1 MRIMKLDRLLTMTMI
16 LINRKKVKAQELAE
30 LFEVSIRTIYRDIDT
45 LSRAGIPV
53 VSYQGANGGIGLME
67 GYRMDKHVLTKE
79 ELTAISLA
87 LKSVL
92 TSYGDPHA
100 EAVLE
105 KITGI
110 AEDEAKQSIEHIFV
124 DYSPWGQNPM
134 LKEKI
139 TLLKQ
144 AIETTICVEFSYT
157 NSDTKV
163 TNRIIDPH
171 TLVEK
176 GRAWYVYGFCHLR
189 QEFRLFKVIRMKD
202 LQLCKEEFNRKAI
215 RLSELPWDQDW
226 HHPEKIIPLKLAF
239 NPEIRSQIEEM
250 FGLEN
255 IVDDQPIVSMEIPE
269 NEWLYGFIL
278 SFADRIEV
286 LEPAHIRDIVR
297 ERAFN
302 IVQLY
307 K

>member
-1 MRIMKLDRLLTMTMI
+1 MKLDRLLTMTMI

-30 LFEVSIRTIYRDIDT
+30 LFDVSIRTIYRDIDT

-53 VSYQGANGGIGLME
+53 VSYQGANGGISLIE
-67 GYRMDKHVLTKE
+67 GYRVDKHVLTKE

-92 TSYGDPHA
+92 TSYEDPHA

-110 AEDEAKQSIEHIFV
+110 AEEEAKLSFDHVFV
-124 DYSPWGQNPM
+124 DYSPWGQNPI

-144 AIETTICVEFSYT
+144 AIETTICVAFSYS
-157 NSDTKV
+157 NSDAKV
-163 TNRIIDPH
+163 TNRIIEPH

-176 GRAWYVYGFCHLR
+176 GRAWYVYGFCHSR
-189 QEFRLFKVIRMKD
+189 QEFRLFKVARMKD
-202 LQLCKEEFNRKAI
+202 LQLCNEEFTRKEI
-215 RLSELPWDQDW
+215 HLSELPWDKDW
-226 HHPEKIIPLKLAF
+226 HHPEKTISLKLAF
-239 NPEIRSQIEEM
+239 NPEIRRQIEEM
-250 FGLEN
+250 FGLES
-255 IVDDQPIVSMEIPE
+255 IEDDQPIVSIDLPE

-286 LEPAHIRDIVR
+286 LEPAHIREIVR
-297 ERAFN
+297 ERALN

-307 K
+307 KKNE